1 MARGS
6 ELNSF
11 QRDAIKLAAAEISLL
26 YSELRANDWPAATAE
41 KVAIEAAPV
50 IVQKRMHP

>member
-6 ELNSF
+6 ELNGF
-11 QRDAIKLAAAEISLL
+11 QRSGIKLAAAEINLL
-26 YSELRANDWPAATAE
+26 ADELIALGWDGISAT
-41 KVAIEAAPV
+41 EAALKAVPV